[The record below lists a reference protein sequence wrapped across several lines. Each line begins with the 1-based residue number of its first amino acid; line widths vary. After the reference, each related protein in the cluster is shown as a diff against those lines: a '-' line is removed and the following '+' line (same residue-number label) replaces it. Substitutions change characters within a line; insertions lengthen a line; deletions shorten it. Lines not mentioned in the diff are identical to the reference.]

1 MSDDATLAAFRLADT
16 SLPVGT
22 DSVSYGVEQFVAS
35 DRVEDIDDLQALLST
50 YLRRQLGPGDLVA
63 LRAAHAAGSE
73 TRDERSEEEVSKR
86 QSGAERHASSD
97 GDCEVVLAADR
108 RLTAVT
114 LSAEFRE
121 SARRTGERLLR
132 LQRDLRDDDLL
143 DEYAAAVEAGDGD
156 ANYPVVLGAIA
167 GREGVPVRDACLLA
181 CHEFVSAMLGAAQRL
196 LRLGSTAIQRV
207 LDELRPV
214 MVEAVETSADREL
227 SAMTPFTPLVEVASA
242 EHERA
247 DRRLFVS

>member
-1 MSDDATLAAFRLADT
+1 VSDDATLAAFRLADT
-16 SLPVGT
+16 ALPVGT
-22 DSVSYGVEQFVAS
+22 DSVSYGLEQFVAS
-35 DRVEDIDDLQALLST
+35 DRVEDIDDLQALLET

-63 LRAAHAAGSE
+63 LRAAHAAGS
-73 TRDERSEEEVSKR
+73 
-86 QSGAERHASSD
+86 D
-97 GDCEVVLAADR
+97 GDCDAVIAADR

-121 SARRTGERLLR
+121 SAQRTGERLLR
-132 LQRDLRDDDLL
+132 LQGDLRDDDLL
-143 DEYAAAVEAGDGD
+143 DEYAAAVEAGDTD

-214 MVEAVETSADREL
+214 VVEAVETSADREL
-227 SAMTPFTPLVEVASA
+227 SAMTPFAPLVEVASA